1 MAGGRGGRYGASGLA
16 IAAGVLLA
24 LAGCAGTGAPGRE
37 AGPSAIGAATGG
49 GAIVADDDRF
59 SRPAGD
65 EAREAASRA
74 RLAGRGGDALLSA
87 ALAVDRWPVDPRN
100 WEELSAAYAVA
111 GRAEGADYA
120 RFFARRLPA
129 LNALHPRSA
138 ASGMRRLEAPSAV
151 TDPELRRAY
160 ADAGRLLVRFYD
172 GRYETARADRAAAEA
187 EGRPAW
193 EPYLAYPAAIA
204 GGAAILSTFVRFA
217 RGSGAA
223 NTTN

>member
-1 MAGGRGGRYGASGLA
+1 MAGGRGGRQGAAGLA
-16 IAAGVLLA
+16 IAVGVVLA
-24 LAGCAGTGAPGRE
+24 LAGCAGPGASGRDGGATL
-37 AGPSAIGAATGG
+37 AGPVLS
-49 GAIVADDDRF
+49 DDDRF
-59 SRPAGD
+59 SRPAAD
-65 EAREAASRA
+65 EARAAASRA
-74 RLAGRGGDALLSA
+74 RLAGRSGDALLSA

-100 WEELSAAYAVA
+100 WEELSAAYSAA

-138 ASGMRRLEAPSAV
+138 ASGIRGLEAPSAV

-160 ADAGRLLVRFYD
+160 ADAGGLLVRFYD
-172 GRYETARADRAAAEA
+172 GRYEIARADRAAAEA